1 MTNTRNEASVPEMQ
15 SSISSPNAAHSFATD
30 ASEQNAFQEFERASW
45 WRDDRRSI
53 GLGAAA
59 MLAVGASAATAII
72 VRRRAQARVQ
82 RLEWL
87 ALRANAVRGSMPSA
101 RQAAPFG
108 GAGGALLMTALLL
121 ARARRAQSNSRL
133 DELHHRLAE
142 LESHLPSE
150 RARPRDLLIGAGVA
164 LGLAGLVAR
173 LARRPAE
180 TA

>member
-1 MTNTRNEASVPEMQ
+1 MTNIRDEVSMPESVDQFEQAS
-15 SSISSPNAAHSFATD
+15 
-30 ASEQNAFQEFERASW
+30 SW
-45 WRDDRRSI
+45 KDDRRTI

-59 MLAVGASAATAII
+59 LLAIGASAATAIF

-87 ALRANAVRGSMPSA
+87 AMQASAVRGALPSA

-108 GAGGALLMTALLL
+108 GAGGALLMSALLL

-142 LESHLPSE
+142 LESHLPSDG
-150 RARPRDLLIGAGVA
+150 ARPRDLLIGAGVA